1 MTNIIVHDQGDIN
14 ITQKEFSRGVLFKRS
29 ASFFWSSC
37 NAWLPQHDWNS
48 QVQPRLAGHGFSS
61 WEPQQGCIHY
71 KESDSSNVFNHL
83 AVLSTASV
91 MCVWGGAPP
100 CPSQI
105 SVLSLRRGL
114 SHHLDAVLLELCAQQ
129 GILVLQ
135 LLNLL
140 SAQLVVNVYPLHF
153 LQTLLQSL
161 VALPQLSDVVTCF
174 GEDAPFACSCLC
186 AVHVTVWDDLGQ
198 SHNPIVD
205 FVSSPSF
212 NFIMLRSPPFI
223 SWCSRSVFPA

>member
-135 LLNLL
+135 LLNLREEEIK
-140 SAQLVVNVYPLHF
+140 SEIQSYKH
-153 LQTLLQSL
+153 LQSCARL
-161 VALPQLSDVVTCF
+161 LNIPQSL
-174 GEDAPFACSCLC
+174 L
-186 AVHVTVWDDLGQ
+186 
-198 SHNPIVD
+198 N
-205 FVSSPSF
+205 
-212 NFIMLRSPPFI
+212 
-223 SWCSRSVFPA
+223 